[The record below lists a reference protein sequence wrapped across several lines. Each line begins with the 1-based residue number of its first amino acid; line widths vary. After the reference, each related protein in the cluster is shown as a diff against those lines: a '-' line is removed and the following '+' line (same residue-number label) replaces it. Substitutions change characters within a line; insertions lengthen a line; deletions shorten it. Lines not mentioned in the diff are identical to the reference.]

1 MSKDRDKFL
10 RRNMATEEL
19 SRVQCVLK
27 AQFNPGSLTGSYQV
41 INGAGSQSNVNTV
54 GFSDT
59 AKILKI
65 WNPSTT
71 VSIDISLDGVNDHD
85 FIPPLGTLII
95 DFQTNH
101 YDGGSYGT
109 GTLNVAQGQ
118 LIWGKTSAQPT
129 YLQIVGYR

>member
-1 MSKDRDKFL
+1 
-10 RRNMATEEL
+10 MATEEL

-27 AQFNPGSLTGSYQV
+27 AQFNPASLTGSYQPL
-41 INGAGSQSNVNTV
+41 NGAGSQSDTNQV

-59 AKILKI
+59 VKIMKI

-85 FIPPLGTLII
+85 FIPPQGTLIV
-95 DFQTNH
+95 DFQANH
-101 YDGGSYGT
+101 YSAPSYGT

-118 LIWGKTSAQPT
+118 IIYGKTAASAT
-129 YLQIVGYR
+129 FLQIVGYR

>member
-1 MSKDRDKFL
+1 MSS
-10 RRNMATEEL
+10 EEL

-27 AQFNPGSLTGSYQV
+27 SQFDPSTLTGSYQAL
-41 INGAGSQSNVNTV
+41 NGT
-54 GFSDT
+54 GFSDSI
-59 AKILKI
+59 KILKI

-71 VSIDISLDGVNDHD
+71 ASIDISLDGVNDHD
-85 FIPPLGTLII
+85 FIPPLGTLIV

-101 YDGGSYGT
+101 YDGPIYGS

-118 LIWGKTSAQPT
+118 IIWGKTAAQPT

>member
-1 MSKDRDKFL
+1 
-10 RRNMATEEL
+10 MATEET

-27 AQFNPGSLTGSYQV
+27 AQFNPASITGTYAAL
-41 INGAGSQSNVNTV
+41 NGAGTQSDAAQI

-59 AKILKI
+59 VKILKI
-65 WNPSTT
+65 YNPSAT
-71 VSIDISLDGVNDHD
+71 VAIDISLDGVNDHD
-85 FIPPLGTLII
+85 FIPPGGTLIV

-101 YDGGSYGT
+101 YDGPIYGS

-118 LIWGKTSAQPT
+118 IIYGKTAAQST

>member
-1 MSKDRDKFL
+1 
-10 RRNMATEEL
+10 MATEET

-27 AQFNPGSLTGSYQV
+27 AQFNPASLTGSYQP
-41 INGAGSQSNVNTV
+41 INGAGTQSNVNTV

-59 AKILKI
+59 AKIMKI

-71 VSIDISLDGVNDHD
+71 VAIDISLDGVNDHD
-85 FIPPLGTLII
+85 FIPPQSSLIV

-101 YDGGSYGT
+101 YDGPIYSS

-118 LIWGKTSAQPT
+118 IIYAKTAAQPT
-129 YLQIVGYR
+129 YIQIVGYR

>member
-1 MSKDRDKFL
+1 
-10 RRNMATEEL
+10 MAEET

-27 AQFNPGSLTGSYQV
+27 AQFNPASLTGSYQAL
-41 INGAGSQSNVNTV
+41 NGS

-59 AKILKI
+59 VKILKI
-65 WNPSTT
+65 YNPSST

-85 FIPPLGTLII
+85 FIPPLGTLIV

-101 YDGGSYGT
+101 YDGPIYGT

-118 LIWGKTSAQPT
+118 ILYGKTAAQPT

>member
-1 MSKDRDKFL
+1 
-10 RRNMATEEL
+10 MATAET

-27 AQFNPGSLTGSYQV
+27 AQFNPASLTGSYQPL
-41 INGAGSQSNVNTV
+41 NGAGSQSDASQI

-65 WNPSTT
+65 YNPSTT

-85 FIPPLGTLII
+85 FIPPLGTLIV

-101 YDGGSYGT
+101 YDGPIYGT

-118 LIWGKTSAQPT
+118 IIFGKTASQPT